1 MDNQLI
7 DTVQNGTNMATI
19 NRRQNRANSKEAYRL
34 WFEFLKRAI
43 ANPNLKVNLK
53 LYKEWGDVTKYS
65 FKNWWAEIG
74 SKVID
79 LDAQSNV
86 SFALDSTNE
95 EGSYLVRIPKTLTS
109 TEAANQLRKLLIES
123 NHVQVVSESKLK
135 VCHGAEIRPPIYR
148 AYLHTY
154 DRHIELIR
162 NADGGR
168 VGNKELLIAVRKFY
182 IARAK
187 RYRNNLWKVD
197 NLPSNLH
204 TAINFDNLD
213 EVDVLATAQDIATVG
228 RYIRK
233 ANEIM
238 EAVAKGKFPD

>member
-1 MDNQLI
+1 
-7 DTVQNGTNMATI
+7 MAKFH
-19 NRRQNRANSKEAYRL
+19 RKQNRANSKEAYRL

-43 ANPNLKVNLK
+43 ANPNIKVNTK

-65 FKNWWAEIG
+65 FKKWWAEIG

-86 SFALDSTNE
+86 SFAVDSTE
-95 EGSYLVRIPKTLTS
+95 EDGSYLIRVPKTLTS
-109 TEAANQLRKLLIES
+109 TEAANQLRKLLLDS

-135 VCHGAEIRPPIYR
+135 VRHGAEIRPTTYR
-148 AYLHTY
+148 AYIHTY
-154 DRHIELIR
+154 DRYVELTK
-162 NADGGR
+162 NTDGKR

-187 RYRNNLWKVD
+187 RYKNNLWKVD
-197 NLPSNLH
+197 NLPPNLH

-228 RYIRK
+228 RYIKK
-233 ANEIM
+233 AHEIM
-238 EAVAKGKFPD
+238 GAVAKGKFPD